1 MAKRGFN
8 LFGTRAFRRSLN
20 NMARVAVRASA
31 KAVAKALRPAKPPR
45 SNRTI
50 AKPVAVS
57 GRPKPGTPAT
67 PIRIA
72 GWTSGL
78 AGSRRYRLFKPPGS
92 LAAERLPLLVM
103 LHGCAQDAQSL
114 ASVSQ
119 MNRVAVR
126 ENFLVLYPE
135 QSRASNLQGCWN
147 WFATR
152 SGQAQHEADAIAS
165 MIEQVTRL
173 HPVDPDRIALAGL
186 SAGASMAALLA
197 TRHPRRFRAVAMH
210 SGVAPGVAKSQASA
224 LGAMRGRRTIA
235 TTPLPAGSNGAHL
248 PPLLLIHGSADTVVV
263 PSNAVDTAQ
272 RWAACEGAQA
282 VAPRTVQRGARY
294 AVTITDYEQ
303 QRRIVVTH
311 CLINGL
317 GHAWSGGAA
326 HLAYSDSKG
335 PNASRMIWAFVARQL
350 AANTQL
356 LRFL

>member
-1 MAKRGFN
+1 
-8 LFGTRAFRRSLN
+8 
-20 NMARVAVRASA
+20 MARVAIRASA
-31 KAVAKALRPAKPPR
+31 KAAAKALRPAKPPR
-45 SNRTI
+45 PARLGVN
-50 AKPVAVS
+50 PVTVRS
-57 GRPKPGTPAT
+57 RPKSRTPALPKPT
-67 PIRIA
+67 A

-78 AGSRRYRLFKPPGS
+78 AGSRRYRLSKPPGAKS
-92 LAAERLPLLVM
+92 TERLPLLVM

-119 MNRVAVR
+119 MNRVAAR
-126 ENFLVLYPE
+126 ENFIVLYPE

-263 PSNAVDTAQ
+263 PSNAVDAAQ
-272 RWAACEGAQA
+272 RWAACEGALA

-294 AVTITDYEQ
+294 AVTITDYVQ